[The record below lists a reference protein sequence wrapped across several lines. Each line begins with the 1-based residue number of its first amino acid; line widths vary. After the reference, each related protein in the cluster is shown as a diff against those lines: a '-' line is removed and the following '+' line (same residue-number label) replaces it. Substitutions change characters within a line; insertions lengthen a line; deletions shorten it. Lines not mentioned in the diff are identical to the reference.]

1 MGVLDK
7 FRIRGTV
14 KSRFNPGRNNNWD
27 WNELLTTIET
37 NFEGDFDL
45 ADLENKVATNKA
57 AIESNDTDIAT
68 NATAIETNATGI
80 NANLTKNN
88 VQEVEIATLNAK
100 FAQLCECLSSKVEGW
115 DCPACVP
122 KGK

>member
-1 MGVLDK
+1 M
-7 FRIRGTV
+7 
-14 KSRFNPGRNNNWD
+14 
-27 WNELLTTIET
+27 LTTIEN
-37 NFEGDFDL
+37 NFEANFDL
-45 ADLENKVATNKA
+45 DALEARVTSNTTNIA
-57 AIESNDTDIAT
+57 SNDTDIA
-68 NATAIETNATGI
+68 TNATGI

-100 FAQLCECLSSKVEGW
+100 FAQLCECLAAKVEGW